1 MKLSTMRHI
10 DYFVGVPATFA
21 LTGLLRLL
29 GRGRQRRPDGGQPR
43 RILFIEL
50 SEMGSTILAS
60 AAIRRVQERY
70 PGAQHAF
77 AIFRK
82 NAVSLRL
89 LDLFD
94 ERHIFT
100 LRDDSLAHMAADVRA
115 FVRFCRAERI
125 DTVIDLELFSRISSI
140 LSLLSGAKTRVGFH
154 NYHGE
159 GLYRGEHLTHR
170 VQYNPYRH
178 MSQNFLALIEALEC
192 DPDAIPL
199 PKRAIPVPPPPL
211 QVPTNAEAFAYV
223 RQQLESCYPLTSAHR
238 LVVVNHDAGSLLPI
252 RTWPLER
259 FAELVR
265 RLLDADSTLLV
276 VLMGIAES
284 EASARAIVARVDD
297 PRCIDFVGR
306 TRTLT
311 DVLQLFHQSELL
323 ITNDSGPAHFASLTP
338 IKSITLFGPETPV
351 LYGPLGP
358 DAVHLFASL
367 ACSPCLSALNHRSS
381 PCQDNQCLKEIS
393 VEAVFA
399 HAQRLLATPASTG
412 DGTAPASRDTARAA
426 TR

>member
-1 MKLSTMRHI
+1 MKLSTMRRI
-10 DYFVGVPATFA
+10 DYFVGVPATFV
-21 LTGLLRLL
+21 LTVLVKLL
-29 GRGRQRRPDGGQPR
+29 GRVRPRRADGEPR

-60 AAIRRVQERY
+60 AAIRRVQERH

-77 AIFRK
+77 AIFHK
-82 NAVSLRL
+82 NAASLRL
-89 LDLFD
+89 LHLFD

-100 LRDDSLAHMAADVRA
+100 LRDDSLVHMAADVVA

-140 LSLLSGAKTRVGFH
+140 LSLLSGATTRVGFH

-159 GLYRGEHLTHR
+159 GLYRGEHLTYR

-192 DPDAIPL
+192 DPEAIPL
-199 PKRAIPVPPPPL
+199 PKRAIPVPPPPV
-211 QVPTNAEAFAYV
+211 QVSTDAEAFAYV
-223 RQQLESCYPLTSAHR
+223 RRQIEDCYPLTPAHR

-252 RTWPLER
+252 RTWPPER
-259 FAELVR
+259 FAEVVR
-265 RLLDADSTLLV
+265 RLLAADPMVVV
-276 VLMGIAES
+276 VLMGIADAK
-284 EASARAIVARVDD
+284 ASARAIVARVGD

-351 LYGPLGP
+351 LYGPLGA
-358 DAVHLFASL
+358 DAVHLFANL

-381 PCQDNQCLKEIS
+381 PCRDNRCLQEIG
-393 VEAVFA
+393 VDEVFA
-399 HAQRLLATPASTG
+399 HARRLLGIPPTTACDTATPG
-412 DGTAPASRDTARAA
+412 RAA
-426 TR
+426 NP

>member
-1 MKLSTMRHI
+1 MKLSTMRRI

-21 LTGLLRLL
+21 LTVLVRLL
-29 GRGRQRRPDGGQPR
+29 GRTRRRRLRGEPR

-70 PGAQHAF
+70 PGVQHSF
-77 AIFRK
+77 AIFHK
-82 NAVSLRL
+82 NAASLRL

-94 ERHIFT
+94 EHRIFT
-100 LRDDSLAHMAADVRA
+100 IRDDSLRHMATDVLA

-125 DTVIDLELFSRISSI
+125 NTVIDLELFSRISSI
-140 LSLLSGAKTRVGFH
+140 LSLLSGATTRVGFH
-154 NYHGE
+154 NYDGE

-170 VQYNPYRH
+170 VQYNPYLH
-178 MSQNFLALIEALEC
+178 MSQDFLALIEALEV

-199 PKRAIPVPPPPL
+199 PKQFIPIQPPPL
-211 QVPTNAEAFAYV
+211 QVPMNADAFAYV
-223 RQQLESCYPLTSAHR
+223 RRQLEACYPLTPAHR
-238 LVVVNHDAGSLLPI
+238 LVVVNHDAGNLLPI
-252 RTWPLER
+252 RTWPSEY

-265 RLLDADSTLLV
+265 RLLAADRRIIV
-276 VLMGIAES
+276 ALMGIAEA
-284 EASARAIVARVDD
+284 EESARAIVGRVGD

-323 ITNDSGPAHFASLTP
+323 ITNDSGPAHFATLTP

-358 DAVHLFASL
+358 DAVHLFANL

-381 PCQDNQCLKEIS
+381 PCQDNQCLKQIS
-393 VEAVFA
+393 VDAVLA
-399 HAQRLLATPASTG
+399 HALRLLDVSAAEPASN
-412 DGTAPASRDTARAA
+412 APARAA
-426 TR
+426 ST

>member
-1 MKLSTMRHI
+1 MKLTTMRHI
-10 DYFVGVPATFA
+10 DYFVGVPATFV
-21 LTGLLRLL
+21 LTGLVWIL
-29 GRGRQRRPDGGQPR
+29 GRVRRPRRMDGAPR

-70 PGAQHAF
+70 PDAEHAF

-82 NAVSLRL
+82 NAASLRL
-89 LDLFD
+89 LHLFD
-94 ERHIFT
+94 DRHIFT
-100 LRDDSLAHMAADVRA
+100 IRDDSLGHMAADVAA

-140 LSLLSGAKTRVGFH
+140 LSLLSGATTRVGFH

-170 VQYNPYRH
+170 VQYNPYLH
-178 MSQNFLALIEALEC
+178 MSQNFLALIEALDC
-192 DPDAIPL
+192 DPAAIPL
-199 PKRAIPVPPPPL
+199 PKREIPVPPPPL
-211 QVPTNAEAFAYV
+211 QVPVDAEAFDYV
-223 RQQLESCYPLTSAHR
+223 RRQLEACYPLTPAHR
-238 LVVVNHDAGSLLPI
+238 LVVVNHDAGGLLPI
-252 RTWPLER
+252 RTWPMER
-259 FAELVR
+259 YAELVR
-265 RLLDADSTLLV
+265 RLLDADPMLLV

-284 EASARAIVARVDD
+284 EASARAIVARVGD
-297 PRCIDFVGR
+297 PRCINFVGR

-311 DVLQLFHQSELL
+311 DVLQLFHQSKLL

-358 DAVHLFASL
+358 HTVHLFANL

-381 PCQDNQCLKEIS
+381 PCRDNRCLQEIS
-393 VEAVFA
+393 VAQVFA
-399 HAQRLLATPASTG
+399 HAERLLATSVSTG
-412 DGTAPASRDTARAA
+412 DGAAPPARDPARAV
-426 TR
+426 TT

>member
-1 MKLSTMRHI
+1 MKLSTMRRI
-10 DYFVGVPATFA
+10 DYFVGVPATFLLTA
-21 LTGLLRLL
+21 LVRLI
-29 GRGRQRRPDGGQPR
+29 GRRRSAGRAAPR

-70 PGAQHAF
+70 PGADHAF
-77 AIFRK
+77 AIFHK
-82 NAVSLRL
+82 NAASLRL
-89 LDLFD
+89 VDLFD
-94 ERHIFT
+94 ERHIVT
-100 LRDDSLAHMAADVRA
+100 IRDDSLLHMAADVLA

-125 DTVIDLELFSRISSI
+125 DTIIDLELFSRISSI
-140 LSLLSGAKTRVGFH
+140 LSLLSGAATRVGFH

-170 VQYNPYRH
+170 VHYNPYLH
-178 MSQNFLALIEALEC
+178 MSQNFLALTEALEC

-199 PKRAIPVPPPPL
+199 PKRAIPVQSPPV
-211 QVPTNAEAFAYV
+211 QVGTDPEAFAYV
-223 RQQLESCYPLTSAHR
+223 RRQLEACYPLTPAHR
-238 LVVVNHDAGSLLPI
+238 LVVLNHDAGSLLPI
-252 RTWPLER
+252 RTWPTER
-259 FAELVR
+259 YAELAR
-265 RLLDADSTLLV
+265 RLLDDDPRIVV
-276 VLMGIAES
+276 VLMGITEAE
-284 EASARAIVARVDD
+284 ESARAIAAHVDD

-323 ITNDSGPAHFASLTP
+323 ITNDSGPAHFASLTT

-358 DAVHLFASL
+358 DAVHLSANL

-381 PCQDNQCLKEIS
+381 PCADNRCLQEIS
-393 VEAVFA
+393 VDQVLT
-399 HAQRLLATPASTG
+399 HARRLLATPA
-412 DGTAPASRDTARAA
+412 TARADTA
-426 TR
+426 PTRVRAAST

>member
-1 MKLSTMRHI
+1 MKLSTMRRI
-10 DYFVGVPATFA
+10 DYFVGVPATFL
-21 LTGLLRLL
+21 LTLLVRLL
-29 GRGRQRRPDGGQPR
+29 GRRRQRQLRGEPR

-70 PGAQHAF
+70 PGAQHSF
-77 AIFRK
+77 AIFKK
-82 NAVSLRL
+82 NAASMRL

-100 LRDDSLAHMAADVRA
+100 IRDDSLEHMAGDVLA

-140 LSLLSGAKTRVGFH
+140 LSLLSGATTRVGFH
-154 NYHGE
+154 NYDGE
-159 GLYRGEHLTHR
+159 GLFRGEHLTHR
-170 VQYNPYRH
+170 VHYNPYLH
-178 MSQNFLALIEALEC
+178 MSQNFLALIEALEVE
-192 DPDAIPL
+192 PDAIPL
-199 PKRAIPVPPPPL
+199 PKRFIPVQPPPL
-211 QVPTNAEAFAYV
+211 QVATTAEAFAYV
-223 RQQLESCYPLTSAHR
+223 RRELEACYPLTPTHR
-238 LVVVNHDAGSLLPI
+238 LVVVNHDAGTLLPI
-252 RTWPLER
+252 RTWPTEY
-259 FAELVR
+259 FADLVR
-265 RLLDADSTLLV
+265 RLLAADRTIV
-276 VLMGIAES
+276 VALMGIS
-284 EASARAIVARVDD
+284 EAEESARAIVARVGD

-311 DVLQLFHQSELL
+311 DVLQLFHQAELL

-358 DAVHLFASL
+358 DAVHLFANL

-381 PCQDNQCLKEIS
+381 PCQDNQCLKQIS
-393 VEAVFA
+393 VEEVLT
-399 HAQRLLATPASTG
+399 HALRLLDHSGAEASSETQ
-412 DGTAPASRDTARAA
+412 ARAA
-426 TR
+426 ST

>member
-1 MKLSTMRHI
+1 MKLSTMRRI
-10 DYFVGVPATFA
+10 DYFVGVPATFL
-21 LTGLLRLL
+21 LTLLVRLL
-29 GRGRQRRPDGGQPR
+29 GRRRQRQLRGEPR

-70 PGAQHAF
+70 PGVQHSF
-77 AIFRK
+77 AIFKK
-82 NAVSLRL
+82 NAASMRL

-100 LRDDSLAHMAADVRA
+100 IRDDSLGHMAADVLA

-140 LSLLSGAKTRVGFH
+140 LSLLSGATTRVGFH
-154 NYHGE
+154 NYDGE

-170 VQYNPYRH
+170 VHYNPYLH
-178 MSQNFLALIEALEC
+178 MSQNFLALIEALEVE
-192 DPDAIPL
+192 PDAIPL
-199 PKRAIPVPPPPL
+199 PKQFIPVQPPPL
-211 QVPTNAEAFAYV
+211 QVATNAEAFAYV
-223 RQQLESCYPLTSAHR
+223 RRELNACYPLTPTHR

-252 RTWPLER
+252 RTWPTEY
-259 FAELVR
+259 FADLVR
-265 RLLDADSTLLV
+265 RLLAADRTIVV
-276 VLMGIAES
+276 VLMGIS
-284 EASARAIVARVDD
+284 EAEESARAIVARVGD

-311 DVLQLFHQSELL
+311 DVLQLFHQAELL

-358 DAVHLFASL
+358 DAVHLFANL

-381 PCQDNQCLKEIS
+381 PCQDNQCLKQIS
-393 VEAVFA
+393 VEEVLT
-399 HAQRLLATPASTG
+399 HALRLLDHSGAEASSETQ
-412 DGTAPASRDTARAA
+412 ARAA
-426 TR
+426 ST

>member
-1 MKLSTMRHI
+1 MKLTSMRRI
-10 DYFVGVPATFA
+10 DYFVGIPATFV
-21 LTGLLRLL
+21 LTLLVRLL
-29 GRGRQRRPDGGQPR
+29 SAFRPPRAPGTPR

-70 PGAQHAF
+70 PESPHAF

-82 NAVSLRL
+82 NAASLRL
-89 LDLFD
+89 LSLFD

-100 LRDDSLAHMAADVRA
+100 LRDDSLTHMAADIVA
-115 FVRFCRAERI
+115 FMRFCRNERI
-125 DTVIDLELFSRISSI
+125 DTVIDLELFSRVSSI
-140 LSLLSGAKTRVGFH
+140 LSLLAGATTRVGFH
-154 NYHGE
+154 NYDGE

-170 VQYNPYRH
+170 VHYNPYLH
-178 MSQNFLALIEALEC
+178 MSQNFLALIEALDC

-199 PKRAIPVPPPPL
+199 PKRVIPVPAPPI
-211 QVPTNAEAFAYV
+211 QVAPNAEAFGYV
-223 RQQLESCYPLTSAHR
+223 RRELEACYPLTPAHR

-252 RTWPLER
+252 RTWPAER
-259 FAELVR
+259 FAELIR
-265 RLLDADSTLLV
+265 RLLEADETIVV
-276 VLMGIAES
+276 VLMGIAEA
-284 EASARAIVARVDD
+284 EESARAIVERVGDA
-297 PRCIDFVGR
+297 RCIDFVGR

-311 DVLQLFHQSELL
+311 DVLQLFHQSALL

-358 DAVHLFASL
+358 DAVHLFARL

-381 PCQDNQCLKEIS
+381 PCTDNQCLKAIEVDEVLDHARQLLNGGTALRS
-393 VEAVFA
+393 RSQAVA
-399 HAQRLLATPASTG
+399 DV
-412 DGTAPASRDTARAA
+412 DGTAERR
-426 TR
+426 